1 MVRCSSV
8 RLELIHV
15 AGEIHVVALVHGETE
30 SDYYVYTQTA
40 DITDLLLQLPEF
52 LSICLRG
59 FKEMVDIA
67 ETGEPSN

>member
-15 AGEIHVVALVHGETE
+15 AGVIHVVALVHGETE

-40 DITDLLLQLPEF
+40 DLLLQLPEF

-59 FKEMVDIA
+59 FKEMIDIA